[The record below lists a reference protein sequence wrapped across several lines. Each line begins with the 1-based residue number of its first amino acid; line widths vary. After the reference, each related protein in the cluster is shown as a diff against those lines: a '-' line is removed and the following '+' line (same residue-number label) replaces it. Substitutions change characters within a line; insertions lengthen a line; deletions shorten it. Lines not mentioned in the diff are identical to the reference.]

1 MREYA
6 LLRDDDPPASSHR
19 AFELRDSNIAGIIDL
34 LQALAGTNV
43 DHGVKVAGT
52 NI

>member
-1 MREYA
+1 MTTHPSAATDR
-6 LLRDDDPPASSHR
+6 
-19 AFELRDSNIAGIIDL
+19 RDSNIAGIIDL

-43 DHGVKVAGT
+43 DHGMKVAGT